1 MYRVY
6 RYTKYPQYWPS
17 EATVYVDSAPG
28 TVEEYVTDTNGT
40 PTLVGNYIGTVTYS
54 TLASFPTVGR
64 TNRLY
69 IDGST
74 NLLYRWTGSAYVSVG
89 GTPTIPTLNQV
100 LTSGNSS
107 ILDANVGTVGVWDS
121 VGGYYVLIRRY
132 NGGMEFKSPLGTF
145 FTSSFSEMSFGDPS
159 AILSNLSLTAP
170 RTYSF
175 PDASGTVALTSD
187 ITITGVTASAPLDSS
202 GGSTPNIT
210 TKMLTNKLIGRG
222 SAGTGVM
229 EEITLGTGLSL
240 TGTTLNA
247 TSSSGGIPHA
257 TASGTDTYTSTIA
270 GVTAYTDGN
279 AYLIQF
285 TNGNTTTSTLNINS
299 LGAKTLYRN
308 NDGVLIGGDITANGE
323 MLCVYDSTLPGTGG
337 FRLIGTSSNALFSYV
352 TNADSVAI
360 TRGMPVYAFSGTGD
374 RMTVKRAYNT
384 TDATSAQTV
393 GLVFSTS
400 IAANQKGLIMMQG
413 LLDGLSIL
421 PTSTFS
427 DGDPIYLGA
436 TAGTIT
442 KVKPYA
448 PNHLVYLGVVTTASP
463 GAAGRMYVR
472 IQNGYELDELHNVQA
487 QTPTVN
493 DILYYFG
500 GSPGQWK
507 AASIATILGYAP
519 IQLSSLSGTTPV
531 SYNST
536 TGAISMVA
544 ASASNDGYLKST
556 DWTTFNGKQNALSGT
571 GFVKISGTAISYD
584 SSTYLTTISG
594 ITAGGELSGTYANPS
609 LVNSAVIGKVLT
621 GVNITGGTV
630 VATDS
635 ILTAFGKVQ
644 NQINGLIG
652 GSIYKGTWNASTNT
666 PTLTSSVGTSGYYYI
681 VNVAGSTNL
690 NGITDWN
697 IGDWAIFNGGVWQKV
712 DNTDAVV
719 SVNGLTGAVSLTTSN
734 ITEGTNLYFT
744 NVRTI
749 ASTLTGY
756 TSGAGTISATD
767 TILSAIQK
775 LNGNIGALTTGV
787 SSVFGR
793 TGAVVSVSGDYTTS
807 QVTEVTNLYYTD
819 ARARAALSFGA
830 GSGAYN
836 SATGLITIPTNNNQI
851 TNGSN
856 FITLA
861 SLSGSTGISYSN
873 TTGVI
878 SSTITQYTDALARL
892 ALSFVAGSG
901 AYNSTT
907 GVITIPT
914 NNNQITNGAGY
925 TTNVGTVTSVTG
937 TAPVSVATG
946 TSTPVISLASGY
958 GDTQNPYASKTAN
971 YILAAPSG
979 TAGVPTFRAMVATD
993 VPTLN
998 QSTTGN
1004 AATVTTNANL
1014 TGPVTSTGNATAI
1027 ANGAITNAMLAN
1039 AAVGNLSGT
1048 NSGDNAVNSLY
1059 SGLVSNATHTGDAT
1073 GATALTVV
1081 GLRGVTLPT
1090 LGPLAGLLKYTG
1102 TGTNTWVFDTSTYLT
1117 TIAGITAGGDLTG
1130 TYASP
1135 TIATGAVSLA
1145 KMADLAAHT
1154 IIGNDTG
1161 TSATPV
1167 ALNGAHVTAMLDEFN
1182 GTTKGLVPVPSGP
1195 ATNVFLAA
1203 DGTWQKIATSA
1214 IADQSGKTLLANTT
1228 GSAGAVSAVAIS
1240 SITTEL
1246 TAVVGDSG
1254 SGGTKGLVPAPA
1266 SGDASAGKFLKA
1278 DGLWAVPTTT
1288 IGTNVVT
1295 NSMLAQV
1302 ATAIFKGRT
1311 TAGTGN
1317 VEDLTVTQ
1325 ATAMLN
1331 TFTSSLKGLA
1341 PASSGG
1347 TTNFLRADGTWAAPA
1362 GGGGSGTVTS
1372 VGALTLGTTGTD
1384 LSSTVA
1390 NQTTTPV
1397 ITLNVPTASATNRGA
1412 LSSTDWT
1419 TFNNKQA
1426 ALVSATNI
1434 KTING
1439 TSILGSGDL
1448 VVSGGGSSGPG
1459 LAKVYL
1465 FNDFINNNG
1474 SVASDTGINV
1484 ASNAASYLTN
1494 AFDIPNKT
1502 NQQGVIQ
1509 FQTLQATSAI
1519 HHYGGQSGTVWPI
1532 SFGAGAWSYE
1542 TSINIGNLSI
1552 ATSRYRM
1559 VFGFGSTTLSFLGES
1574 AGVFFTYDE
1583 GATMNGTA
1591 ASLNWQC
1598 VTSNSSVRTVTT
1610 TAIPVTITSWI
1621 KLRIEINAAATS
1633 AAFFINGTLV
1643 ATHTTNIPGPTVNPG
1658 MFQKTGIQ
1666 KINNTLA
1673 AYFFIDY
1680 ILYECPLTTSR

>member
-40 PTLVGNYIGTVTYS
+40 PTLVGNYIGTVTY
-54 TLASFPTVGR
+54 TNLASFPTVGR

-107 ILDANVGTVGVWDS
+107 ILDANVGTVGIWDG

-145 FTSSFSEMSFGDPS
+145 FTSSFSEMSFGDPAVA
-159 AILSNLSLTAP
+159 AIFSNLSLTAP

-175 PDASGTVALTSD
+175 PNASGTVALTSD
-187 ITITGVTASAPLDSS
+187 ITITGVTVTAPLDSS
-202 GGSTPNIT
+202 GGATPNIT

-421 PTSTFS
+421 PTSTFA

-442 KVKPYA
+442 NVKPHA

-487 QTPTVN
+487 QSPSNNNT
-493 DILYYFG
+493 LYYD
-500 GSPGQWK
+500 SATSLWK
-507 AASIATILGYAP
+507 TDSIATILGYTP
-519 IQLSSLSGTTPV
+519 IQLSSLSGTAPV
-531 SYNST
+531 SYNSG

-544 ASASNDGYLKST
+544 ASASNNGYLKST
-556 DWTTFNGKQNALSGT
+556 DWSTFNGKQNALSGT
-571 GFVKISGTAISYD
+571 GFVKISGTAITYD
-584 SSTYLTTISG
+584 TSTYLTTISG
-594 ITAGGELSGTYANPS
+594 ITAGGELSGTYVNPS

-719 SVNGLTGAVSLTTSN
+719 SVNGFTGAVSLTTSN
-734 ITEGTNLYFT
+734 IAEGTNLYFT

-756 TSGAGTISATD
+756 TSGAGTIASTD

-793 TGAVVSVSGDYTTS
+793 TGAVVATSGDYTTT
-807 QVTEVTNLYYTD
+807 QVTEGTNLYYTD
-819 ARARAALSFGA
+819 VRARAS
-830 GSGAYN
+830 
-836 SATGLITIPTNNNQI
+836 
-851 TNGSN
+851 
-856 FITLA
+856 
-861 SLSGSTGISYSN
+861 
-873 TTGVI
+873 
-878 SSTITQYTDALARL
+878 
-892 ALSFVAGSG
+892 LSFVAGSG

-971 YILAAPSG
+971 YILAAPNG
-979 TAGVPTFRAMVATD
+979 TAGVPTFRAIVASD

-998 QSTTGN
+998 QNTTGN

-1090 LGPLAGLLKYTG
+1090 LGTSAGLLKYTG

-1117 TIAGITAGGDLTG
+1117 TITGISAGGDLTG

-1145 KMADLAAHT
+1145 KMANLAAHT
-1154 IIGNDTG
+1154 IIGNNTG
-1161 TSATPV
+1161 TSATPL
-1167 ALNGAHVTAMLDEFN
+1167 ALNGTQVTAMLDSFN
-1182 GTTKGLVPVPSGP
+1182 GTTRGLVPVPSAPG
-1195 ATNVFLAA
+1195 TNVFLAA
-1203 DGTWQKIATSA
+1203 DGTWQKIATSG
-1214 IADQSGKTLLANTT
+1214 IADQSGKTLIANTSA
-1228 GSAGAVSAVAIS
+1228 SAGAVSAVAIS

-1246 TAVVGDSG
+1246 TNLVGDSG
-1254 SGGTKGLVPAPA
+1254 SGGTKGLVPAPVA
-1266 SGDASAGKFLKA
+1266 GDASAGKFLKA
-1278 DGLWAVPTTT
+1278 DGTWAV
-1288 IGTNVVT
+1288 
-1295 NSMLAQV
+1295 
-1302 ATAIFKGRT
+1302 
-1311 TAGTGN
+1311 
-1317 VEDLTVTQ
+1317 
-1325 ATAMLN
+1325 
-1331 TFTSSLKGLA
+1331 
-1341 PASSGG
+1341 
-1347 TTNFLRADGTWAAPA
+1347 PA
-1362 GGGGSGTVTS
+1362 GGGGG
-1372 VGALTLGTTGTD
+1372 GGTTTNPFIIKADSGIIENTD
-1384 LSSTVA
+1384 LYTFDGSSA
-1390 NQTTTPV
+1390 
-1397 ITLNVPTASATNRGA
+1397 
-1412 LSSTDWT
+1412 
-1419 TFNNKQA
+1419 
-1426 ALVSATNI
+1426 
-1434 KTING
+1434 KTINIVAG
-1439 TSILGSGDL
+1439 TNITITKTAGTLTISST
-1448 VVSGGGSSGPG
+1448 GGSSS
-1459 LAKVYL
+1459 AV
-1465 FNDFINNNG
+1465 
-1474 SVASDTGINV
+1474 SSD
-1484 ASNAASYLTN
+1484 
-1494 AFDIPNKT
+1494 
-1502 NQQGVIQ
+1502 
-1509 FQTLQATSAI
+1509 
-1519 HHYGGQSGTVWPI
+1519 H
-1532 SFGAGAWSYE
+1532 
-1542 TSINIGNLSI
+1542 
-1552 ATSRYRM
+1552 
-1559 VFGFGSTTLSFLGES
+1559 
-1574 AGVFFTYDE
+1574 
-1583 GATMNGTA
+1583 
-1591 ASLNWQC
+1591 
-1598 VTSNSSVRTVTT
+1598 
-1610 TAIPVTITSWI
+1610 PVTLMT
-1621 KLRIEINAAATS
+1621 
-1633 AAFFINGTLV
+1633 AFLNYT
-1643 ATHTTNIPGPTVNPG
+1643 
-1658 MFQKTGIQ
+1658 
-1666 KINNTLA
+1666 
-1673 AYFFIDY
+1673 
-1680 ILYECPLTTSR
+1680 